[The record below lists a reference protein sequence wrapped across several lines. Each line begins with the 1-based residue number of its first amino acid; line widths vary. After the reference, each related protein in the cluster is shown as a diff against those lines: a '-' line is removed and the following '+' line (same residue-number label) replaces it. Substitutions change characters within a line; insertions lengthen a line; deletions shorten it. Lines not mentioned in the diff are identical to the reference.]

1 MRFKN
6 AGNKADIIA
15 VVVKNNDPNSTVI
28 LAGAPVF
35 FNGTGTAQQ
44 RGLEVAASD
53 GLANALHAFFAG
65 FNLMGKSLN
74 LGDFGEVLA
83 YGYFDYARVLLSTR
97 ATSTDV
103 WASYAAIA
111 LGDIMSFVTTSG
123 VQAVQ
128 RSGAGSATN
137 MQWWLQAAQ
146 TLASATTQASSV
158 GNVNG
163 NSTAMVTQLRLQ
175 VRAI

>member
-6 AGNKADIIA
+6 VGNKADIIA
-15 VVVKNNDPNSTVI
+15 LVVKNNDPNSVVI
-28 LAGAPVF
+28 LPGAPVF
-35 FNGTGTAQQ
+35 FNGTGTAAQ
-44 RGLEVAASD
+44 RGLEVGASD
-53 GLANALHAFFAG
+53 ALPNAVHAFFAG
-65 FNLMGKSLN
+65 FNMLGKSLN
-74 LGDFGEVLA
+74 IGDFGEVMA
-83 YGYFDYARVLLSTR
+83 YGYFDFARVLLSTR

-137 MQWWLQAAQ
+137 IQWWMQAAQ
-146 TLASATTQASSV
+146 TLVSFTTQASSV
-158 GNVNG
+158 TNGIG
-163 NSTAMVTQLRLQ
+163 NSTAMITQLRLQ
-175 VRAI
+175 VRAV